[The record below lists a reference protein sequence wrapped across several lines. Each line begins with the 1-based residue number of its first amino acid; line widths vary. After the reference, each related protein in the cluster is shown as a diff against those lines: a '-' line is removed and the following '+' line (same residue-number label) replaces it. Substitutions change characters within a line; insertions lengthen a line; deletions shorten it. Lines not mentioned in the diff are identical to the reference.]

1 MDFGQ
6 AELLIKE
13 GANPNTQDH
22 NGWTPLHE
30 VAQRKRLDLVRLLLD
45 AGANPNIPGGDENY
59 TPLHDAVEVGSIDI
73 VEILVERGA
82 NKEARTISGK
92 TPE

>member
-1 MDFGQ
+1 MGP
-6 AELLIKE
+6 KK
-13 GANPNTQDH
+13 H
-22 NGWTPLHE
+22 
-30 VAQRKRLDLVRLLLD
+30 LDLVRLLLD

-59 TPLHDAVEVGSIDI
+59 TPLHEAVEVGSIDI

>member
-1 MDFGQ
+1 M
-6 AELLIKE
+6 
-13 GANPNTQDH
+13 
-22 NGWTPLHE
+22 
-30 VAQRKRLDLVRLLLD
+30 VRLLLD

-59 TPLHDAVEVGSIDI
+59 TPLHEAVEVGSIDI